1 MTLAA
6 PHPDYREMHVFPEG
20 AEMIREFQQSYY
32 PAGELF
38 REVFA
43 AYSNVYVQHEVQG
56 LYEQYRL
63 YKETPVK
70 QALEALGVAD
80 GVLVKIYA
88 DHRVWSKQVHLYGAG
103 GPNNPMYWQRQMTAD
118 VYKSCGELFG
128 PAFDQY
134 EKVFIWSM
142 KAIPLNGGIPQQ
154 DLTREQSLGSV
165 LRLLQLEDE
174 DVIDIYAE

>member
-20 AEMIREFQQSYY
+20 AEMIKDFHQSYY

-38 REVFA
+38 RDVFV
-43 AYSNVYVQHEVQG
+43 AYSNVYVQHEVS
-56 LYEQYRL
+56 QYCL

-88 DHRVWSKQVHLYGAG
+88 DHRVWGKQIRLFGAG
-103 GPNNPMYWQRQMTAD
+103 GPNNPRYWQREMTAD
-118 VYKSCGELFG
+118 VYKTCGELFG

-134 EKVFIWSM
+134 EKVFIWST

-165 LRLLQLEDE
+165 LRILQLEDE